1 MTDKVLLISSSGGH
15 WVQMLRMRPAFEGK
29 QLVFASTDPAL
40 GSQVPGHRFHAVLD
54 ASAWQKFRLVLQSV
68 QVLLILL
75 RVRPALVISTGA
87 SSGFFAVFFASKL
100 GIRTIWV
107 DSIANSEELS
117 LSGRRAGKYADL
129 WLTQWEHLSKP
140 GGPQFAGSVV

>member
-1 MTDKVLLISSSGGH
+1 MGGKVLLISSSGGH
-15 WVQMLRMRPAFEGK
+15 WVEMLRVRPAFDDMH
-29 QLVFASTDPAL
+29 QVFASTDPDL
-40 GSQVPGHRFHAVLD
+40 GSQVPGHDFYSVLD
-54 ASAWQKFRLVLQSV
+54 ASAWHKFRLFLQAI

-87 SSGFFAVFFASKL
+87 SSGFFAVLFASKL
-100 GIRTIWV
+100 GIKTIWL

-129 WLTQWEHLSKP
+129 WLTQWEHLSEP
-140 GGPQFAGSVV
+140 GGPDYAGSVV